1 MEDENNDREGGDN
14 NGDDSVTSNN
24 ERKVDEL
31 TKLSMKL
38 NHNFIPT
45 VISLVPRPMKWDSKK
60 NSSNSRN
67 RKIVDVA
74 CGDHH
79 TVVITDIG
87 EVWAWGLNQVGQC
100 IGTNDGSTNDGSTND
115 GSTNDGSTNDG
126 STNDGSTNN
135 KNHDEQLWPR
145 LLMKNGTRVKCGP
158 NTTAVIVK
166 GDK

>member
-100 IGTNDGSTNDGSTND
+100 IGTNDGSTNDGSTN
-115 GSTNDGSTNDG
+115 
-126 STNDGSTNN
+126 N

>member
-115 GSTNDGSTNDG
+115 GSTN
-126 STNDGSTNN
+126 N